1 MVLLK
6 DPAGAHSVWRGDR
19 PNTCSLR
26 RYDPDQVRRVHR
38 IGISGKGHPAGGDI
52 LAQDKN
58 YPLKPWSSRQAPMRL
73 SGSLSQSC
81 HGSFAR
87 VVSPS
92 MEGYFASVPRMMW
105 GYEGLD
111 ATTTV
116 NSIDH
121 SAWKARF
128 EEAST
133 QIQDW
138 VRDLWHRLARDPAR
152 LQRVQTALIVL
163 LVVWSL
169 SSVSQLIW
177 IPFRAN
183 PIEVAP
189 GLALNPPKPSG
200 QKQAE
205 VIDTSSVLGL
215 GLFGGSSEALTDAD
229 GATVNETS
237 RDSIEQNAQETR
249 LALTLTGI
257 VASTEDGRGSA
268 VIKSGAAEQVYAV
281 GDALPASG
289 QVVLAKVMPQ
299 QVVIDNNG
307 TYELIK
313 LYEGPG
319 IAIPARAARQPRQ
332 GAIAPV
338 ADSSPTEGGPP
349 ATAAEQTAL
358 ASQYRRQL
366 YDSPESLASVVSV
379 SPVQEGDR
387 VVGYR
392 IAPGADRVAFDTF
405 GFQPGDI
412 VTAVNGLALSDASNT
427 VKLYQTMKD
436 ATQAT
441 FDIERDGGTVTVNV
455 DLASP

>member
-1 MVLLK
+1 M
-6 DPAGAHSVWRGDR
+6 
-19 PNTCSLR
+19 
-26 RYDPDQVRRVHR
+26 
-38 IGISGKGHPAGGDI
+38 
-52 LAQDKN
+52 
-58 YPLKPWSSRQAPMRL
+58 
-73 SGSLSQSC
+73 
-81 HGSFAR
+81 
-87 VVSPS
+87 
-92 MEGYFASVPRMMW
+92 
-105 GYEGLD
+105 D

-116 NSIDH
+116 NTIDH

-128 EEAST
+128 DEAST
-133 QIQDW
+133 RIQDR
-138 VRDLWHRLARDPAR
+138 VQSLWRGLARDPAR
-152 LQRVQTALIVL
+152 LQRLQTALIVV
-163 LVVWSL
+163 LVLWSL

-177 IPFRAN
+177 IPFRTH

-189 GLALNPPKPSG
+189 ALALNPPKPTG
-200 QKQAE
+200 GNQTA
-205 VIDTSSVLGL
+205 VIDTSGVLGL
-215 GLFGGSSEALTDAD
+215 GLFGGSPEAFADSDSATLTEA
-229 GATVNETS
+229 S
-237 RDSIEQNAQETR
+237 RDGIEQNAQETR

-257 VASTEDGRGSA
+257 VASTEDGSGSA

-307 TYELIK
+307 TYELMK

-319 IAIPARAARQPRQ
+319 IAIPTRTARAPRQ
-332 GAIAPV
+332 DAA
-338 ADSSPTEGGPP
+338 ASLASSNPNEASPS

-379 SPVQEGDR
+379 SPVREGER

-392 IAPGADRVAFDTF
+392 IAPGADRLAFDAF
-405 GFQPGDI
+405 GFQTGDI

-436 ATQAT
+436 ATQAS
-441 FDIERDGGTVTVNV
+441 FDIERDGGNVTVNV

>member
-1 MVLLK
+1 MW
-6 DPAGAHSVWRGDR
+6 DP
-19 PNTCSLR
+19 
-26 RYDPDQVRRVHR
+26 Q
-38 IGISGKGHPAGGDI
+38 
-52 LAQDKN
+52 
-58 YPLKPWSSRQAPMRL
+58 
-73 SGSLSQSC
+73 
-81 HGSFAR
+81 
-87 VVSPS
+87 
-92 MEGYFASVPRMMW
+92 
-105 GYEGLD
+105 GLE

-128 EEAST
+128 KDALAG
-133 QIQDW
+133 IQDR
-138 VRDLWHRLARDPAR
+138 VRDLWRSLARDPVR
-152 LQRVQTALIVL
+152 LQRLQMGLTVL
-163 LVVWSL
+163 LVLWSL

-177 IPFRAN
+177 IPFRGN
-183 PIEVAP
+183 PIDAAP
-189 GLALNPPKPSG
+189 ALALNPPKPAGG
-200 QKQAE
+200 QQTA
-205 VIDTSSVLGL
+205 VIDTSGVMGL
-215 GLFGGSSEALTDAD
+215 GLFGGSPEALADADNAMLSEA
-229 GATVNETS
+229 S
-237 RDSIEQNAQETR
+237 RDGIEQNARETR

-257 VASTEDGRGSA
+257 VASTEDGTGSA

-313 LYEGPG
+313 LYEGAG
-319 IAIPARAARQPRQ
+319 IAIPTRAARPPGQD
-332 GAIAPV
+332 AAASV
-338 ADSSPTEGGPP
+338 TSVSPNQAGTP
-349 ATAAEQTAL
+349 ASAAEQTAL

-366 YDSPESLASVVSV
+366 YDSPESLASVLSV
-379 SPVQEGDR
+379 SPVREGDR

-405 GFQPGDI
+405 GFQSGDI
-412 VTAVNGLALSDASNT
+412 VTAVNGLALSDASNA

-436 ATQAT
+436 ATQAS

>member
-1 MVLLK
+1 M
-6 DPAGAHSVWRGDR
+6 
-19 PNTCSLR
+19 
-26 RYDPDQVRRVHR
+26 
-38 IGISGKGHPAGGDI
+38 
-52 LAQDKN
+52 
-58 YPLKPWSSRQAPMRL
+58 
-73 SGSLSQSC
+73 
-81 HGSFAR
+81 
-87 VVSPS
+87 
-92 MEGYFASVPRMMW
+92 
-105 GYEGLD
+105 D

-116 NSIDH
+116 NTIDH

-128 EEAST
+128 DEAST
-133 QIQDW
+133 RIQDR
-138 VRDLWHRLARDPAR
+138 VQSLWRGLARDPAR
-152 LQRVQTALIVL
+152 LQRLQTALIVV
-163 LVVWSL
+163 LVLWSL

-177 IPFRAN
+177 IPFRTN

-189 GLALNPPKPSG
+189 ALALNPPKPTG
-200 QKQAE
+200 GKQTA
-205 VIDTSSVLGL
+205 VIDTSGVLGL
-215 GLFGGSSEALTDAD
+215 GLFGGSPEVFADADSAALTEA
-229 GATVNETS
+229 S
-237 RDSIEQNAQETR
+237 RDGIEQNAQETR

-257 VASTEDGRGSA
+257 VASTEDGSGSA

-307 TYELIK
+307 TYELMR

-319 IAIPARAARQPRQ
+319 IAIPTRTARAPRQ
-332 GAIAPV
+332 DAA
-338 ADSSPTEGGPP
+338 ASLASSNPNKASPS

-379 SPVQEGDR
+379 SPVREGER

-392 IAPGADRVAFDTF
+392 IAPGADRVAFDAF
-405 GFQPGDI
+405 GFQTGDI

-436 ATQAT
+436 ATQAA
-441 FDIERDGGTVTVNV
+441 FDIERDGGNVTVNV

>member
-1 MVLLK
+1 
-6 DPAGAHSVWRGDR
+6 
-19 PNTCSLR
+19 
-26 RYDPDQVRRVHR
+26 
-38 IGISGKGHPAGGDI
+38 
-52 LAQDKN
+52 
-58 YPLKPWSSRQAPMRL
+58 
-73 SGSLSQSC
+73 
-81 HGSFAR
+81 
-87 VVSPS
+87 
-92 MEGYFASVPRMMW
+92 MMW
-105 GYEGLD
+105 DQRGLD

-116 NSIDH
+116 NTIDH

-128 EEAST
+128 EDTSNR
-133 QIQDW
+133 IQDR
-138 VRDLWHRLARDPAR
+138 VRDLWRRLARDSAR
-152 LQRVQTALIVL
+152 LQRLQTGLILL
-163 LVVWSL
+163 LVLWSL

-183 PIEVAP
+183 PIDPAP
-189 GLALNPPKPSG
+189 ALALNPPKPDGG
-200 QKQAE
+200 QQTA
-205 VIDTSSVLGL
+205 VIDASGVLGL
-215 GLFGGSSEALTDAD
+215 GLFGGLPEALADAD
-229 GATVNETS
+229 SAALTEASG
-237 RDSIEQNAQETR
+237 DGIEQNAQETR

-257 VASTEDGRGSA
+257 VASTEDGIGSA
-268 VIKSGAAEQVYAV
+268 VIKSGATEKVYAV

-319 IAIPARAARQPRQ
+319 IAIPTRAARPPRQ
-332 GAIAPV
+332 DATASTL
-338 ADSSPTEGGPP
+338 SSGLNEASVP

-358 ASQYRRQL
+358 ASRYRRQL

-379 SPVQEGDR
+379 SPVRDGDR

-392 IAPGADRVAFDTF
+392 LAPGADRVAFDTF
-405 GFQPGDI
+405 GFQSGDI

-436 ATQAT
+436 ATQAS
-441 FDIERDGGTVTVNV
+441 FDLERDGGTVTVNV

>member
-1 MVLLK
+1 M
-6 DPAGAHSVWRGDR
+6 
-19 PNTCSLR
+19 
-26 RYDPDQVRRVHR
+26 
-38 IGISGKGHPAGGDI
+38 
-52 LAQDKN
+52 
-58 YPLKPWSSRQAPMRL
+58 
-73 SGSLSQSC
+73 
-81 HGSFAR
+81 
-87 VVSPS
+87 
-92 MEGYFASVPRMMW
+92 
-105 GYEGLD
+105 D

-116 NSIDH
+116 NTIDH

-128 EEAST
+128 EDAST
-133 QIQDW
+133 RIQDR
-138 VRDLWHRLARDPAR
+138 VRDVWRRLARDPAR
-152 LQRVQTALIVL
+152 LQRLQTALIVL
-163 LVVWSL
+163 LVLWSL

-177 IPFRAN
+177 IPLRAN
-183 PIEVAP
+183 PIDAAP
-189 GLALNPPKPSG
+189 ALALNPPKPTG
-200 QKQAE
+200 GPKTA
-205 VIDTSSVLGL
+205 VIDTSGVMGL
-215 GLFGGSSEALTDAD
+215 GLFGGSPEALTEA
-229 GATVNETS
+229 ASAALAEAS
-237 RDSIEQNAQETR
+237 RDGIEQNAQETR

-257 VASTEDGRGSA
+257 VASTEDGTGSA

-319 IAIPARAARQPRQ
+319 IAIPTRAARQSSQNAVAPS
-332 GAIAPV
+332 PV
-338 ADSSPTEGGPP
+338 ASPSEGGAP

-379 SPVQEGDR
+379 SPVREGDS
-387 VVGYR
+387 VIGYR

-405 GFQPGDI
+405 GFQSGDI

-436 ATQAT
+436 ATQAS